1 MGRRANW
8 CSLARNDGFDANKKR
23 KLWEEFLVKD
33 APKQADRLAM
43 RKDRL
48 IALFGSTHCYS
59 ANVHADKND
68 LNNLVKSLLKLDR
81 LPEQTPHEGLMLLSQ
96 AWDEHRSK

>member
-1 MGRRANW
+1 MSSQRVEGVI
-8 CSLARNDGFDANKKR
+8 DGANKSR
-23 KLWEEFLVKD
+23 QLWEKHLAD
-33 APKQADRLAM
+33 PSNAPKQADRLAM